1 MKNIYVITTGF
12 FIPKI
17 IVASFEATFHQ
28 AYFWNTKPHI
38 LYFDHILLPLKC
50 IFSHFHMTDVLRPL
64 TSHSKSA
71 RWLKSLYST
80 YFYKWKYIA
89 TKVFFAISFAIATEH
104 GFFSKK
110 KLHWAILHFL
120 DFLFNIYH
128 KNPKTDINLHSRRV
142 FLRPTYFFQKKD
154 SRRFWIKIFF
164 FKLLKC

>member
-1 MKNIYVITTGF
+1 MKNIFVITTGF
-12 FIPKI
+12 FSQKLLWLILKLHFIKHKSLVSEIP
-17 IVASFEATFHQ
+17 
-28 AYFWNTKPHI
+28 NHI
-38 LYFDHILLPLKC
+38 YYTYFDHILLPLKC
-50 IFSHFHMTDVLRPL
+50 IYNHFHMTDILRPL

-142 FLRPTYFFQKKD
+142 FLRPTYFWKKRFQK
-154 SRRFWIKIFF
+154 I
-164 FKLLKC
+164 LN

>member
-1 MKNIYVITTGF
+1 
-12 FIPKI
+12 
-17 IVASFEATFHQ
+17 
-28 AYFWNTKPHI
+28 
-38 LYFDHILLPLKC
+38 
-50 IFSHFHMTDVLRPL
+50 MTDVLRPL

-142 FLRPTYFFQKKD
+142 FLRPTYFFFKK
-154 SRRFWIKIFF
+154 KIPEDFELKFF
-164 FKLLKC
+164 FLNYWNVSLSPPFQLPFIIYQLH